1 MVFTEPQRVAVYTLD
16 NFDSIEE
23 AKAEWIKDPW
33 IEDGN
38 ICVLATEIIEVA
50 E

>member
-1 MVFTEPQRVAVYTLD
+1 MVFAEPQRVAVYTLD

>member
-1 MVFTEPQRVAVYTLD
+1 MVFAEPQRVAVYTLD

-33 IEDGN
+33 IEDGS
-38 ICVLATEIIEVA
+38 ICVLATEIIEVV